1 MFSVIARN
9 DLNFLFTINHPWY
22 RMKRKWHISLFLN
35 DSEYCFTDEMM
46 FFKPGDC
53 LLISKSPEKK
63 VTAVN
68 FWKYE
73 RGDRSVH
80 LNHVKSLTWAV
91 RSLVIYSKWY
101 TVSWNWWKINRIGIE
116 QAEVGENNNVKKHN
130 WLS

>member
-1 MFSVIARN
+1 MWQWILFHWWNDVLSSV
-9 DLNFLFTINHPWY
+9 
-22 RMKRKWHISLFLN
+22 
-35 DSEYCFTDEMM
+35 
-46 FFKPGDC
+46 GDC

-101 TVSWNWWKINRIGIE
+101 TVSWNWWKINRIGI
-116 QAEVGENNNVKKHN
+116 GTGRGYENNNVKKAQ
-130 WLS
+130 LT